1 MKYSP
6 GASEEGIVEV
16 QLHASLSAPVQWCST
31 RGRDPRVVVRNKL
44 ALGPQTARQAARD
57 QTSLVDLELE
67 YSAVSLRGILTVT
80 GRLTQLRDDGVE
92 VVQAPLHRAM

>member
-16 QLHASLSAPVQWCST
+16 QLHAGLSAPVQWCST

-67 YSAVSLRGILTVT
+67 TILCNQPPRNTMT
-80 GRLTQLRDDGVE
+80 DRLTQLRDDGVE